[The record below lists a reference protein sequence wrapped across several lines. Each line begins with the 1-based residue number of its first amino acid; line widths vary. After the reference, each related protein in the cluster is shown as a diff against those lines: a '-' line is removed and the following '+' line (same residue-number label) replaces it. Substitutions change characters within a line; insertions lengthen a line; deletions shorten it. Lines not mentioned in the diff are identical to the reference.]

1 MASKLPTTP
10 MADTL
15 VFIETSVFTRQIIEL
30 LDDDE
35 YQTLQAELMI
45 NPAKGDLIKEGGGI
59 RKVRC
64 AAKGKGKSGG
74 IRVIY
79 YWLCEDGQI
88 LMLLA
93 YPKSAQDN
101 LTDQQTTVLR
111 NLVKDL
117 SHHGSHLIR

>member
-1 MASKLPTTP
+1 MDSKLPTTP

-35 YQTLQAELMI
+35 YQTLQTELMI

-74 IRVIY
+74 
-79 YWLCEDGQI
+79 DSGN
-88 LMLLA
+88 LL
-93 YPKSAQDN
+93 
-101 LTDQQTTVLR
+101 
-111 NLVKDL
+111 LVV
-117 SHHGSHLIR
+117 

>member
-1 MASKLPTTP
+1 MASKLLTTP

-35 YQTLQAELMI
+35 YQALQTELMI

-101 LTDQQTTVLR
+101 LTDQQTTALR

-117 SHHGSHLIR
+117 SHYGSHLIR